1 MMGCTDT
8 TNKSTDWHN
17 CKESR
22 VNPCTRSMYS
32 LSTQHSAQI
41 HLTSCM
47 SCFCFNCTYAYF
59 YIFLVSP
66 CIPSHLQL
74 QNSNQ
79 TKIRGPFLSISKP
92 VGATPHP
99 SFQLG
104 AASFTLKRRKIAD
117 QHQHPATGQLPQ
129 PNRTGDFILQ
139 TWAQNQQVLLDSKSP
154 KPRTIVDW
162 TKTTVITV
170 KQTCGLHKSPK
181 WESAWFPFMEDV
193 TFQTPHENGRILE
206 HWHLR
211 SRGHFLRNLQWKRV
225 EAEGRWWS
233 RWSQGIEN
241 AKLTKIDEKPRNWAC
256 DDASCPKHHTT
267 EKKIWLE
274 WFLSNLTHPQFAQGQ
289 NNHCYLDS
297 NKRMPSQA
305 PFRQGVPCCV
315 YQPTQ
320 IGHESVGMLN
330 PRYSKVLAT
339 AFLLLDFHLSKLS
352 HIVISMLFPK
362 IW

>member
-1 MMGCTDT
+1 
-8 TNKSTDWHN
+8 
-17 CKESR
+17 
-22 VNPCTRSMYS
+22 MYS

-117 QHQHPATGQLPQ
+117 QHQHPATGQLQQ

-154 KPRTIVDW
+154 KPRTIVD
-162 TKTTVITV
+162 
-170 KQTCGLHKSPK
+170 
-181 WESAWFPFMEDV
+181 
-193 TFQTPHENGRILE
+193 
-206 HWHLR
+206 
-211 SRGHFLRNLQWKRV
+211 
-225 EAEGRWWS
+225 
-233 RWSQGIEN
+233 
-241 AKLTKIDEKPRNWAC
+241 
-256 DDASCPKHHTT
+256 
-267 EKKIWLE
+267 
-274 WFLSNLTHPQFAQGQ
+274 
-289 NNHCYLDS
+289 
-297 NKRMPSQA
+297 
-305 PFRQGVPCCV
+305 
-315 YQPTQ
+315 
-320 IGHESVGMLN
+320 
-330 PRYSKVLAT
+330 
-339 AFLLLDFHLSKLS
+339 
-352 HIVISMLFPK
+352 
-362 IW
+362 